1 MNRVFGMQ
9 SHEKVMSRY
18 ESWLK
23 TPLLMVLGCLSRSN
37 VLVTNSSPRFNF
49 YGNDFGWGKSI
60 VVRNGVGNKSIGKV
74 TLFAGVE
81 EGSIDV
87 ELCLPYNVL
96 EALGNDQMFL
106 VAMSV

>member
-1 MNRVFGMQ
+1 MEGGIGKVGTWYGNEQ
-9 SHEKVMSRY
+9 SI
-18 ESWLK
+18 
-23 TPLLMVLGCLSRSN
+23 C
-37 VLVTNSSPRFNF
+37 SPRFNF